1 MDYKY
6 MYFACGVM
14 MLAGGI
20 FLFIMNYYNYR
31 WLEKE
36 KKQRKVEELEIS
48 SAKELAVM
56 EEAKDSEEEVKL
68 STEEK
73 TADSTC

>member
-6 MYFACGVM
+6 MYFACGMM
-14 MLAGGI
+14 MLAGGV

-36 KKQRKVEELEIS
+36 EKQRNAGELQIF
-48 SAKELAVM
+48 SAKELAATEEEIKLRTE
-56 EEAKDSEEEVKL
+56 EEA
-68 STEEK
+68 
-73 TADSTC
+73 

>member
-1 MDYKY
+1 

-36 KKQRKVEELEIS
+36 KKQKKVEELQIG
-48 SAKELAVM
+48 SAKVLAAM
-56 EEAKDSEEEVKL
+56 EEAKDNEEEVKL

-73 TADSTC
+73 TPDSTC

>member
-1 MDYKY
+1 

-36 KKQRKVEELEIS
+36 KKQRKAEELQIG
-48 SAKELAVM
+48 SAKELA
-56 EEAKDSEEEVKL
+56 AKDDEEEVKL

-73 TADSTC
+73 TTDSTC